1 MRFLAIVPLGFG
13 GFFALAAIDC
23 WGDVFQPRF
32 AEMRLV
38 SFGVAWLM
46 TFLAIGCLVGTVAI
60 VCIAGERGEKGT

>member
-13 GFFALAAIDC
+13 VFFALAAIDC
-23 WGDVFQPRF
+23 WGDFFKPQF
-32 AEMRLV
+32 ADMRLL

-60 VCIAGERGEKGT
+60 LCIAGERGEKRT